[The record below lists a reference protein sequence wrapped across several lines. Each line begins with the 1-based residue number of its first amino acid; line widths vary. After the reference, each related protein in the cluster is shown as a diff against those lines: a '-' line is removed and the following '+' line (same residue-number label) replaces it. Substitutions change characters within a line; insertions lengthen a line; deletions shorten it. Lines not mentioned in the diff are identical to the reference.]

1 MKIWNFKTP
10 LTLVASIVWNASE
23 YFNMPLNKFSPV
35 VFHLMIGAK
44 KYKKVNKTDTNL

>member
-23 YFNMPLNKFSPV
+23 YLKISLGNSAPV
-35 VFHLMIGAK
+35 IFHMAIGSK
-44 KYKKVNKTDTNL
+44 KYRRGK